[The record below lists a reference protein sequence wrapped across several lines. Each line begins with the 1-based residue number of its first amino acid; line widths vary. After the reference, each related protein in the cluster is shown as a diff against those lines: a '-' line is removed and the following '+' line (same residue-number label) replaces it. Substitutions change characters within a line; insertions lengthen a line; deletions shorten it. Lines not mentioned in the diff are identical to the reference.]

1 MAAFT
6 TAAIVGAAV
15 VGAAATV
22 YSVNEQRKASK
33 RQFKR
38 IEKQEKRIEKKEQE
52 AKEVAR
58 EQASLDAARDDAG
71 ADINLGRGDATVTPV
86 SGEASYGGA
95 TSRDGAV
102 GARVG
107 GLGNTGNG
115 VGGKMRRGKR
125 PSASVGL

>member
-22 YSVNEQRKASK
+22 YSVNEQKKAAK
-33 RQFKR
+33 
-38 IEKQEKRIEKKEQE
+38 KQDRRIEKKEQE

>member
-52 AKEVAR
+52 AKEFAR
-58 EQASLDAARDDAG
+58 LDAARDDTG

-86 SGEASYGGA
+86 SGEASDGVA